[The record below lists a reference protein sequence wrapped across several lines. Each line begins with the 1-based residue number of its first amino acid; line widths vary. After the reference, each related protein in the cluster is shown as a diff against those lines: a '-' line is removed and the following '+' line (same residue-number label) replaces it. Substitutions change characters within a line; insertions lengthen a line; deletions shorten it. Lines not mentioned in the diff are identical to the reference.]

1 MLNPFRKTLPTGRK
15 RAAPGFLRRLA
26 RDNRGN
32 TLAMVGA
39 AMVPLAGMIGSGL
52 DMSRAYMA
60 KNRLQSAC
68 DAASL
73 AGRRVMTNDTL
84 SQGVIDEATRFF
96 NFNFPQ
102 GLYQTT
108 AFTPSVT
115 KPATSTVRVTA
126 STTIPTTIMK
136 LFGYTSLPLSVT
148 CDASL
153 NFVNTDI
160 VLVLDT
166 TGSMND
172 DVNGNSTSNDADR
185 KITALR
191 DAVLAFYDELK
202 PIQDQLEAAHLRLRI
217 GIVPFSITAN
227 VGAAIASASPT
238 YLADSWTYPSRTAI
252 YSTSSAPVRVG
263 SSMNNTQCNAYVQAR
278 TPANSYPSTEK
289 VVARPGSG
297 TNRPCDV
304 TTITYTEDTGA
315 TFAWWIHEPK
325 VLDTSS
331 YKTFSTSVPLPT
343 RVPGTSTVATR
354 WNGCIEERDT
364 VDTITSSSDIST
376 IPSGAYDLD
385 IDMVPNSPET
395 KWRPQWQQVLYY
407 PLSGAQSTSNSNSY
421 YLPGLL
427 DANQKACPTQAKRL
441 QAWTRDDLDTYLD
454 TLTPLGYTYHDV
466 GMIWGGRFI
475 SGGGIFGSDNPD
487 TYNGMPVSRHIIYM
501 TDGVLDTD
509 PWAYSLYGIENI
521 DQRITGGNGSQD
533 SRHNTRFR
541 MACNAV
547 KGKKVSIW
555 VIAFS
560 TAATS
565 TLNECASNT
574 NQVSTISNRDA
585 LIAKFRE
592 IGKNIGS
599 LRLTQ

>member
-1 MLNPFRKTLPTGRK
+1 MLNRFRKTSRPGREQ
-15 RAAPGFLRRLA
+15 APRGLFGRLVK
-26 RDNRGN
+26 DQRGN
-32 TLAMVGA
+32 TLAIVGA

-68 DAASL
+68 DAAAL

-84 SQGVIDEATRFF
+84 NATVTNEATRFF

-102 GLYQTT
+102 GLYQTA

-115 KPATSTVRVTA
+115 KPSTSTVRVTA
-126 STTIPTTIMK
+126 NTTIPTTIMK

-166 TGSMND
+166 TGSMMW
-172 DVNGNSTSNDADR
+172 DVNGNPTSVTANQR
-185 KITALR
+185 ITALR

-202 PIQDQLEAAHLRLRI
+202 PIQDQLEANGLRLRI
-217 GIVPFSITAN
+217 GIVPYSITAN
-227 VGAAIASASPT
+227 VGAAIRSASPS

-252 YSTSSAPVRVG
+252 YSTSSSPVRVG
-263 SSMNNTQCNAYVQAR
+263 TNMTNAECNAYVQAR

-297 TNRPCDV
+297 TRRPCDV

-325 VLDTSS
+325 VLDTSL
-331 YKTFSTSVPLPT
+331 YKTGSSSVPLPT
-343 RVPGTSTVATR
+343 RVPGTTTTATA

-364 VDTITSSSDIST
+364 VDTITSSSGFT

-385 IDMVPNSPET
+385 IDLVPNSPET
-395 KWRPQWQQVLYY
+395 KWRPQWLQVLYQ
-407 PLSGAQSTSNSNSY
+407 PLSGPQSTSTSNSYALS
-421 YLPGLL
+421 GLL
-427 DANQKACPTQAKRL
+427 DSNRKACPTQAKRL
-441 QAWTRDDLDTYLD
+441 QAWTRDDLDNYLD
-454 TLTPLGYTYHDV
+454 SLVAVGYTYHDV
-466 GMIWGGRFI
+466 GMIWGSRFI
-475 SGGGIFGSDNPD
+475 SNGGIFAADNPD
-487 TYNGMPVSRHIIYM
+487 TYNGMPVARHIIYM
-501 TDGVLDTD
+501 TDGTLDTD
-509 PWAYSLYGIENI
+509 PDAYSMYGIESI
-521 DQRITGGNGSQD
+521 DQRVTGGNGGQD
-533 SRHNTRFR
+533 SRHNQRFR
-541 MACNAV
+541 MECNAV
-547 KGKKVSIW
+547 KGKNVSVW
-555 VIAFS
+555 VIAF
-560 TAATS
+560 ATS
-565 TLNECASNT
+565 PSAALTECASNS
-574 NQVSTISNRDA
+574 NQISTISNRDA
-585 LIAKFRE
+585 LIAKFQE